1 MDRRAAAVQWRPPAD
16 TRASRWKSRALRPM
30 IESGKEKD
38 DRGRNMTRTIA
49 VLGASNTG
57 KSTLVDRMC
66 GLEGPPHAA
75 AAAGDIRVCAFTHLG
90 ESWQAIDTPGSI
102 EFLHVATDALLAA
115 DAAVICV
122 GPDPSAAVLASPY
135 LHAAEAAGTPALL
148 FVNRMD
154 EATARVR
161 DIVAALQEYARHPI
175 ILRQIPIRE
184 GEQVVGAVDLVSER
198 AWAYQ
203 EGQPSKLVEIPKGTL
218 DREHEARDG
227 LLEALSEHDD
237 ALLEE
242 LIEDRTPASSEVY
255 EICARLLRENRAI
268 EALIGSAVHGNGIV
282 RVMKALRHEAPGAG
296 VLRERLQEQAGMGE
310 APLAVIFASA
320 YRKHVGKTLLL
331 RALVPLAAGQP
342 LGGKA
347 PGQLT
352 PADPRD
358 SHHLDAVPEGEIV
371 SAVKS
376 DHLSGGRLVTADGLF
391 DTPAWHRPQPAIAQR
406 ILAPTNERDGV
417 KLSGA
422 LAVLADG
429 DAALTVTQDPA
440 TGGALVGVQGPF
452 HLRILRQRLKDGFGM
467 DVEEVM
473 PAPAYC
479 ETITKSQESAYR
491 HKKQTGGAGQFAD
504 VRLVVAPGQ
513 RGTGFAFSEVVK
525 GGAVPRN
532 YIPAVEAGARDAMDR
547 GSLGFPVV
555 DVTVTLT
562 DGQAHAVDSS
572 DMAFRIAGRQGTR
585 EALRTAGPVLLQP
598 VFRIT
603 IHAPALFTGALGP
616 IVSSHAGQVLGF
628 DSDPDA
634 AGWER
639 YSALVPGAALGAIAN
654 DVRAATQGVGW
665 FEQSFDHY
673 EELHGKLADRI
684 VQERAKEPA

>member
-1 MDRRAAAVQWRPPAD
+1 
-16 TRASRWKSRALRPM
+16 
-30 IESGKEKD
+30 
-38 DRGRNMTRTIA
+38 MTRTIA

-66 GLEGPPHAA
+66 GLEGQPQPAA
-75 AAAGDIRVCAFTHLG
+75 APGELRVCGFTLLG
-90 ESWQAIDTPGSI
+90 EAWQAIDTPGSV

-135 LHAAEAAGTPALL
+135 LHAAEAAGTPAIL

-161 DIVAALQEYARHPI
+161 DIVGALQEYARHPI
-175 ILRQIPIRE
+175 ILRQIPIRD
-184 GEQVVGAVDLVSER
+184 GEHVVGAVDLVSER

-203 EGQPSKLVEIPKGTL
+203 EGEPSKLIAIPKGTL

-237 ALLEE
+237 TLLEE
-242 LIEDRTPASSEVY
+242 LIEDKAPPSSEVY
-255 EICARLLRENRAI
+255 DICARVLREGRVI
-268 EALIGSAVHGNGIV
+268 EALIGSAGHGNGIV
-282 RVMKALRHEAPGAG
+282 RVMKALRHEAPAPS
-296 VLRERLQEQAGMGE
+296 VLRDRLQAQAGLAE
-310 APLAVIFASA
+310 APLAVVFASA

-331 RALVPLAAGQP
+331 RALADLPAGQA
-342 LGGKA
+342 LGGRSA
-347 PGQLT
+347 GQMT

-358 SHHLDAVPEGEIV
+358 GRHLDAVAEGEIV
-371 SAVKS
+371 SAVKA
-376 DHLSGGRLVTADGLF
+376 DHLVAGRLATADALHG
-391 DTPAWHRPQPAIAQR
+391 TPAWHRPQPALAFR

-422 LAVLADG
+422 LAALADG

-440 TGGALVGVQGPF
+440 TGGALVGVQGPL
-452 HLRILRQRLKDGFGM
+452 HLRVLRQRLKETFGM
-467 DVEEVM
+467 EVDEVM
-473 PAPAYC
+473 PEPAYC
-479 ETITKSQESAYR
+479 ETITKSQETAYR

-504 VRLVVAPGQ
+504 VKLVVAPGS
-513 RGTGFAFSEVVK
+513 RGAGFAFSEVVK

-532 YIPAVEAGARDAMDR
+532 YIPAVEAGARDAMER
-547 GSLGFPVV
+547 GPLGFPVV
-555 DVTVTLT
+555 DVAVTLT

-585 EALRTAGPVLLQP
+585 EALKAAGPVLLQP
-598 VFRIT
+598 VCRIA
-603 IHAPALFTGALGP
+603 IHAPAMFTGALGP
-616 IVSSHAGQVLGF
+616 IVASHSGQVLGF
-628 DSDPDA
+628 DTDADA

-639 YSALVPGAALGAIAN
+639 YEALVPGAALHVIAN

-665 FEQSFDHY
+665 FESVFDHY
-673 EELHGKLADRI
+673 EELHGKGADRI

>member
-1 MDRRAAAVQWRPPAD
+1 
-16 TRASRWKSRALRPM
+16 
-30 IESGKEKD
+30 
-38 DRGRNMTRTIA
+38 MTRTIA

-66 GLEGPPHAA
+66 GLEGQPQPAA
-75 AAAGDIRVCAFTHLG
+75 APGDLRVCGFDLLG
-90 ESWQAIDTPGSI
+90 ESWQAIDTPGSV
-102 EFLHVATDALLAA
+102 EFLHVARDALLAA

-122 GPDPSAAVLASPY
+122 GPDPAAAVLASPY
-135 LHAAEAAGTPALL
+135 LHAVEAAGVPALL

-154 EATARVR
+154 EATGRVR

-198 AWAYQ
+198 AWSYR
-203 EGQPSKLVEIPKGTL
+203 EGEPSKLIEIPPGTL

-237 ALLEE
+237 TLLEE
-242 LIEDRTPASSEVY
+242 LIEDKVPASAEVY
-255 EICARLLRENRAI
+255 DICARVLRENRVI
-268 EALIGSAVHGNGIV
+268 EALIGSASHGNGIV
-282 RVMKALRHEAPGAG
+282 RVMKALRHEAPAPS
-296 VLRERLQEQAGMGE
+296 VLRDRLQAQAGMGE
-310 APLAVIFASA
+310 APLAVIFAA
-320 YRKHVGKTLLL
+320 AHRKHVGKTLLL
-331 RALVPLAAGQP
+331 RALAPLGPGQA

-358 SHHLDAVPEGEIV
+358 GHHLDAVAEGEIV

-376 DHLSGGRLVTADGLF
+376 DHLAAARIATAEALHEA
-391 DTPAWHRPQPAIAQR
+391 PAWNRPQPPLAHR

-422 LAVLADG
+422 LGALAEG

-440 TGGALVGVQGPF
+440 TGGALVGVQGPL

-467 DVEEVM
+467 DVDEVV

-479 ETITKSQESAYR
+479 ETISKSQETAYR

-504 VRLVVAPGQ
+504 VRLVVGPGT
-513 RGTGFAFSEVVK
+513 RGAGFVFTEVVK
-525 GGAVPRN
+525 GGAVPKN
-532 YIPAVEAGARDAMDR
+532 YIPAVEAGARDAMER
-547 GSLGFPVV
+547 GPLGFPVV
-555 DVTVTLT
+555 DVAVTLT

-572 DMAFRIAGRQGTR
+572 DMAFRIAGRQGTK
-585 EALRTAGPVLLQP
+585 EALKAAGPVLLQP

-603 IHAPALFTGALGP
+603 IHAPAMFTGALGP
-616 IVSSHAGQVLGF
+616 IVASNSGQVLGF
-628 DSDPDA
+628 DTDA
-634 AGWER
+634 EATGWER
-639 YSALVPGAALGAIAN
+639 YEALVPGSALGAIAN

-665 FEQSFDHY
+665 FEGSFDHY
-673 EELHGKLADRI
+673 EELHGKAADRV
-684 VQERAKEPA
+684 VQERSKEPA